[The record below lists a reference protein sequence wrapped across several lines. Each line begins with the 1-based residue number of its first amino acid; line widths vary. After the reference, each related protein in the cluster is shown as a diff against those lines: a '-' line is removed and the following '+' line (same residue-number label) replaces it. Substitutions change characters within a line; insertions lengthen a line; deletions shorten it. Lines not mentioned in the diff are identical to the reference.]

1 MANVIFKRGL
11 QQNLDAVAK
20 QDGVFYLT
28 TDTNRLYA
36 DIGNNRRLLNQTV
49 QIVANLNDLQAI
61 SASWTTEDQKA
72 AHVNDFYYVTGTG
85 ENGEYSNI
93 LVVWTE
99 RVNGTGYEWRQINA
113 DHNTVLDGTSG
124 SLSGDVTGNVATIT
138 MSVADEEGNTAS
150 GQMTITASN
159 GLVLSD
165 DNSGN
170 LTIAGDTYTLGRAVN
185 TGGTQATISL
195 SSTNNSSANS
205 DVKLIAGS
213 DNVTFANGTN
223 GIELTV
229 EDSHLTDVSMSVS
242 TGSLTTTVTDYAGN
256 SPSDTLSNVG
266 VVIGA
271 NSDHYLPIDS
281 TTGKTA
287 GAVYTKDEV
296 DAQLRG
302 LDGMTYM
309 GTLGST
315 GTGADV
321 NTLPT
326 TGVHNG
332 DTYVIREDGL
342 TATSPVFSGAAF
354 NQATIAEMANGTK
367 VGDMVIAK
375 GTETNGVIGNN
386 LTWTYIPA
394 GNDSLA
400 DVTYHGVA
408 NASDNSLSL
417 ANVGGTSVAK
427 IALTAG
433 TDVVITPDASTS
445 TILDATIAHRTITT
459 STTATA
465 NLSSG
470 VASFTAIKELTVN
483 NGHVTAI
490 TTDTFTPI
498 AYSLTGPTGANGQRF
513 NTTTNVGT
521 NDSSVV
527 IKLHDDTNTDD
538 ISTISLPFNSSSIKL
553 TSNTATGALT
563 MDLEWGTF

>member
-11 QQNLDAVAK
+11 QQNLAAVAK

-36 DIGNNRRLLNQTV
+36 DIGNERHLLNQTV
-49 QIVANLNDLQAI
+49 QIVENLTALQNI
-61 SASWTTEDQKA
+61 SASWTTDTQKA

-99 RVNGTGYEWRQINA
+99 RVNNNGYEWRQINA
-113 DHNTVLDGTSG
+113 DHNTVLDATSG
-124 SLSGDVTGNVATIT
+124 SLSGDVTGNVATIS

-150 GQMTITASN
+150 DQITITASN

-165 DNSGN
+165 DGNGN

-185 TGGTQATISL
+185 AGGTQATISL

-213 DNVTFANGTN
+213 NNVSFTNGTN

-242 TGSLTTTVTDYAGN
+242 TGSLTTTVTDYASN
-256 SPSDTLSNVG
+256 SPSDTLENVG
-266 VVIGA
+266 IIIGA

-281 TTGKTA
+281 TVGKTA

-302 LDGMTYM
+302 LDGMTYK
-309 GTLGST
+309 GTLGSA
-315 GTGADV
+315 GTGADANV
-321 NTLPT
+321 LPT
-326 TGVHNG
+326 ANVSNG

-342 TATSPVFSGAAF
+342 TATSSVFTGAVF

-465 NLSSG
+465 NLSNG